1 MAPAIMVGFIA
12 HAGLSVQSNVM
23 NLLPTEVSVPTLP
36 YAQELTDEF
45 NQLKSN
51 ENIGDQLATV
61 SLPDLTAKQTIEI
74 NMNENSGN
82 DIPEELVALMKES
95 DVTTITENSKTFAA
109 RMFAIM
115 MPDTIAEFNSGIDNG
130 INGLN
135 TGITQLDGNIAELR
149 TGYDGIS
156 AGIDG
161 MEAALA
167 AQQEALHQ
175 LESLRVT
182 MAEMM
187 AAVAAQMAVSTPAG
201 MPPAATM
208 SAAPMD
214 VVSMIPESV
223 RNQLPQTV
231 LDELSDVKTI
241 DDLDGKIWV
250 LESAIASLSEQRDS
264 AQANQAQ
271 MGIAIDAMAD
281 VKNQLTTMVNQMT
294 IMKNAVP
301 EAFESSKN
309 GYLAAIDSKKTEL
322 ENEFQKTLNYGFK
335 QVYWTV
341 AIASVLAL
349 MLLGFYQ
356 KKSMPEEVQ
365 WESVVEL

>member
-1 MAPAIMVGFIA
+1 MIRSIGTAVAPAIMVGFIA

-115 MPDTIAEFNSGIDNG
+115 MPDTIAEINTGIDNG

-135 TGITQLDGNIAELR
+135 TGITQLDGSI
-149 TGYDGIS
+149 
-156 AGIDG
+156 
-161 MEAALA
+161 AALS
-167 AQQEALHQ
+167 AQQY
-175 LESLRVT
+175 
-182 MAEMM
+182 
-187 AAVAAQMAVSTPAG
+187 
-201 MPPAATM
+201 
-208 SAAPMD
+208 
-214 VVSMIPESV
+214 
-223 RNQLPQTV
+223 
-231 LDELSDVKTI
+231 
-241 DDLDGKIWV
+241 
-250 LESAIASLSEQRDS
+250 S

-309 GYLAAIDSKKTEL
+309 DYLAAIDSKKTEL